1 MSKMFA
7 RAESL
12 LLQDKLRDRQ
22 QLFIIQKEIKT
33 LLQSFAEFSNEDF
46 VATIDNNLELCVR
59 VKIKSFKKN
68 A

>member
-33 LLQSFAEFSNEDF
+33 LLQSCAEFSNEDF